1 MGEIINTFH
10 LDIKLIIAQL
20 VNFVIVL
27 AVLYKFAYRP
37 ILQIMNDRTK
47 TIENSLDNAKKIEQ
61 RLTETEEEAK
71 TIVREAKQ
79 ESAAIM
85 ERANQAGEQR
95 RQEMINKA
103 KEEIGQIINQERE
116 RIQVE
121 KGEAM
126 KEIKKEVA
134 IMVSLSLEKLI
145 GKKVDGKEDQAIIA
159 DVVKK

>member
-1 MGEIINTFH
+1 
-10 LDIKLIIAQL
+10 
-20 VNFVIVL
+20 
-27 AVLYKFAYRP
+27 
-37 ILQIMNDRTK
+37 
-47 TIENSLDNAKKIEQ
+47 
-61 RLTETEEEAK
+61 
-71 TIVREAKQ
+71 
-79 ESAAIM
+79 
-85 ERANQAGEQR
+85 
-95 RQEMINKA
+95 MINKA

-116 RIQVE
+116 RIQTE